1 MSNGYTAFDPDEGYK
16 RGHDNGYTE
25 GYDSGAVRGEESTHN
40 QHMKKNKIKDADK
53 YLSSAQECSKASVAF
68 LIQGNYKACTNLLKF
83 AVINMRK
90 ARKTLVK

>member
-1 MSNGYTAFDPDEGYK
+1 
-16 RGHDNGYTE
+16 
-25 GYDSGAVRGEESTHN
+25 
-40 QHMKKNKIKDADK
+40 MKKNKIKDADK